1 MIRSK
6 NIKTFSVFWIMAI
19 LLVSSFSMSA
29 CRGIPLENKTEQI
42 EGYTESQAMIVLVN
56 ERNRYKSAFTE
67 DILSLTVDEEGQSFE
82 EKLTENVKTFLEQ
95 VKLLCMLA
103 DERGIIVNSQERDS
117 IRALS
122 ESYYGMLSKEDL
134 ELIGCDMEDI
144 QLLYED
150 YFQADKLIRTL
161 TAGANSDISDSEAKV
176 IEVQQIATASLKKA
190 LAILKL
196 CKIDGSDFATMASRY
211 SEADEITL
219 RLERGTIG
227 GLYEDTAFS
236 LDEGEISNIIETGS
250 MYYIFKCTNGYD
262 EEATR
267 QRKERLE
274 AAINTEA
281 FSGVYQSYKD
291 EHNVRFAEDFWED
304 VDLFSGMDST
314 VDNFFE
320 LYDESFPN

>member
-236 LDEGEISNIIETGS
+236 LDEGEISNIIETGG